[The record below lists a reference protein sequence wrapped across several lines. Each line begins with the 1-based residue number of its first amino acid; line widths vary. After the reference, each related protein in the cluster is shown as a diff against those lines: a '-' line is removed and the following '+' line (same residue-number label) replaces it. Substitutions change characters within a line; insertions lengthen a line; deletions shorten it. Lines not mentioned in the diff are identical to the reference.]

1 MVGGG
6 GAKENPTTWAGEVR
20 LKLEDAST
28 SKSNESGSS
37 FTALMSQVKGVAV
50 HAALVMEG
58 K

>member
-1 MVGGG
+1 MGG
-6 GAKENPTTWAGEVR
+6 GAKENLTTWAGEVR
-20 LKLEDAST
+20 RKLEDAST
-28 SKSNESGSS
+28 SKSNESGSC